1 MGLFDTITIDH
12 DLVPKKYRGVEFQ
25 TKDLYKAMEEYKVR
39 PNGKL
44 YRKDVKTEIRGGGSS
59 PFGFYI
65 HTVSERWL
73 RKTDLDTTIEI
84 HTSVH
89 EKMELVVLHITF
101 RSGAICGCKRKYA
114 TRKKVRKEA
123 L

>member
-12 DLVPKKYRGVEFQ
+12 DLVPKKYRGVGFQ
-25 TKDLYKAMEEYKVR
+25 TKDLYKAMEEYMVR

-44 YRKDVKTEIRGGGSS
+44 YRKDVKMGFSVCGES
-59 PFGFYI
+59 PFGFSATI
-65 HTVSERWL
+65 LSEKWL

-84 HTSVH
+84 HTSVPK
-89 EKMELVVLHITF
+89 KMELVVLHITF
-101 RSGAICGCKRKYA
+101 KKGTICGCRRKYA
-114 TRKKVRKEA
+114 PRKYGRKED